1 MISLKQS
8 RYLAIPSVGAAPM
21 MYIVKSGG
29 VEVYACTPKGS
40 AYYHKVFLASLAPG
54 EAFFAPVEILYPLEF
69 QIFALSDAEL
79 DFTDAHEPQG
89 GFLADH
95 AGDWFHKLAELQ
107 WVRYLVGLNDEIV
120 SKWDSRTIFDDA
132 RDVPEILEKLSD
144 NLEIMSILITG
155 QFKSREASVEV
166 KTEQRDKH
174 DGRAAAAAMSHL
186 LKTERGIPGGVM
198 SGAGDPVKFA
208 VIAVARHFGMETEDI
223 AIPEDSA
230 ERMDPLT
237 KMRRLIKKAGM
248 QTRLVTL
255 PDDWHRSDCGAMLAY
270 RREDGGGDGLV
281 ALLPR
286 GGKSYVMV
294 SEEHPLGIR
303 IDDGAAS
310 KIGRDAFMCYAGF
323 PSRKLDGHDIWK
335 FMLRHVMRHDRNM
348 VFAMSVIAGLLPLM
362 LPLITETIFSE
373 VIPIDDRRA
382 LGAVTQVMLVSGLMT
397 AIVAFVRSIS
407 LLRIKTTAGDAFASA
422 VWSRLLS
429 LPAAFFRRYD
439 AGNLV
444 GRMRGVTKITDLI
457 GDSVMSS
464 IFNMLF
470 SFWSLLLMFYYSVK
484 LTMLAVAVWCGYI
497 LVNFFLC
504 RKTILTGRREAEAS
518 NRSSAQTLQILN
530 GLSKFR
536 LQGGE
541 ASAFELWA
549 RAFGEEWGWKL
560 KTKWYSNYTF
570 IVNAAT
576 PTILSML
583 IFYMTLGMTESGSG
597 AMDSAKF
604 MAFQAAFSGFNA
616 TLVAFMP
623 VVITLFTS
631 IPYVENIMPIL
642 ETEPEVTDDKA
653 EAGELSGEI
662 EIQNLYFAYSP
673 DSPMIL
679 KGISLHVKTGE
690 SLAFV
695 GASGCGKSTLLRILL
710 GFEKP
715 TQGAVF
721 YDAQDFSTLSAASV
735 RSQMGVVLQNGQ
747 ILSGDIFTNIVGSA
761 PLSQEDAW
769 EAARMVGLDK
779 DIENMPMG
787 MHTVISEG
795 AGNISGGQRQRILL
809 ARSIVSKPKIIILD
823 EATSALDNAT
833 QAIVTESMSRLKA
846 TKIIVAH
853 RLSTIKN
860 ADRICVLQ
868 EGRVAEEGS
877 YDELMKLDGLFARL
891 ARRQIAGE

>member
-1 MISLKQS
+1 M
-8 RYLAIPSVGAAPM
+8 
-21 MYIVKSGG
+21 SGR

-54 EAFFAPVEILYPLEF
+54 EAFFAPVEIVCPLEF
-69 QIFALSDAEL
+69 QVFALSDAEL
-79 DFTDAHEPQG
+79 DFTDAHEPPG

-95 AGDWFHKLAELQ
+95 AADWFHKLTELQ
-107 WVRYLVGLNDEIV
+107 WIRYLVGLNDEIV

-132 RDVPEILEKLSD
+132 RGAPEILEHLAD
-144 NLEIMSILITG
+144 NLEIMSMLITG
-155 QFKSREASVEV
+155 QFKSREASAKT
-166 KTEQRDKH
+166 KTELREKH
-174 DGRAAAAAMSHL
+174 DGRATIAAMSHL
-186 LKTERGIPGGVM
+186 LRTEYDIPEVGVI

-208 VIAVARHFGMETEDI
+208 VTAVARHFGMETEDI
-223 AIPEDSA
+223 AIPEDVA
-230 ERMDPLT
+230 ARMDSLT
-237 KMRRLIKKAGM
+237 RMRRLIKKAGM
-248 QTRLVTL
+248 QTRLVAL
-255 PDDWHRSDCGAMLAY
+255 PDGWHRNDSGAMLAY

-303 IDDGAAS
+303 IDDDAVS

-323 PSRKLDGHDIWK
+323 PPRKLDAHDIWK

-348 VFAMSVIAGLLPLM
+348 VWTMSVIAGLLPLT
-362 LPLITETIFSE
+362 LPLITETIFSD
-373 VIPIDDRRA
+373 VIPIDDRQA
-382 LGAVTQVMLVSGLMT
+382 LGAVAQVMLVSGLTT

-407 LLRIKTTAGDAFASA
+407 LLRIKTSAGDAFASA

-464 IFNMLF
+464 IFNMVF
-470 SFWSLLLMFYYSVK
+470 SFWSLILMFYYSAK

-504 RKTILTGRREAEAS
+504 GKTIFTGRREAEAS
-518 NRSSAQTLQILN
+518 NRSSARTLQILN

-549 RAFGEEWGWKL
+549 EAFGEEWRWKL
-560 KTKWYSNYTF
+560 RTRWCSNYTC
-570 IVNAAT
+570 IINAAT
-576 PTILSML
+576 PTILSMA

-623 VVITLFTS
+623 VVITLLKS
-631 IPYVENIMPIL
+631 MPYVENIMPIL

-662 EIQNLYFAYSP
+662 EIQNLHFAYSP

-679 KGISLHVKTGE
+679 KGISLHIKAGE

-721 YDAQDFSTLSAASV
+721 YDSQDFSTLSTASV

-761 PLSQEDAW
+761 PLTQEAAW

-787 MHTVISEG
+787 MHTIISEG

-809 ARSIVSKPKIIILD
+809 ARSIVGKPKIIILD

-833 QAIVTESMSRLKA
+833 QAIVTESMNKLKA
-846 TKIIVAH
+846 TRIIVAH

-868 EGRVAEEGS
+868 DGRVAEEGN
-877 YDELMKLDGLFARL
+877 YEELMKSDGLFARL